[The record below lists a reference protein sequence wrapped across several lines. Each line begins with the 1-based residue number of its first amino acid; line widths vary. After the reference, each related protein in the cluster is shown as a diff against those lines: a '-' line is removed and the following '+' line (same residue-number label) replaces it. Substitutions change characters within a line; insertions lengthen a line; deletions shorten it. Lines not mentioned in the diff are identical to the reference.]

1 MLFYYLLCINLF
13 SFSVVFIDKKLAEKR
28 KRRISENFLFLCAF
42 ILGSPGI
49 YSGMLIFRHKTKK
62 YKFSV
67 GIPVLILLQ
76 SILSFYL
83 YNTFPWR

>member
-1 MLFYYLLCINLF
+1 M
-13 SFSVVFIDKKLAEKR
+13 FIDKKLAEKR

-42 ILGSPGI
+42 AFGSLGI
-49 YSGMLIFRHKTKK
+49 YSGMKVFRHKTKK
-62 YKFSV
+62 YKFSA

-76 SILSFYL
+76 FILGLYL